1 MPQTDAAQL
10 VAFVHY
16 LTQESAARWTWGF
29 IGVPSPYPSVL
40 SMPLIAFI
48 AFLRYTIDII

>member
-16 LTQESAARWTWGF
+16 LTRESAARWTWGF
-29 IGVPSPYPSVL
+29 IGVPSPYLAVL
-40 SMPLIAFI
+40 FILLIVFI
-48 AFLRYTIDII
+48 VCLPYNS